1 VTEGAPRVLVV
12 EDDASILLGLRMNL
26 EREGC
31 VVGGAEDGEAGL
43 RRAREENWD
52 LIVLDLMLPKSN
64 GYEVLCTLR
73 AEHDRTPVLV
83 LSARSAEVD
92 KIMGLNLGADD
103 YVTKPF
109 SVAELL
115 ARVRALLRRRDR
127 PGEPLWSF
135 GDVEADPTTREVRRA
150 DSPVTLT
157 PTEFDV
163 LAALLRASPRVLS
176 REQIM
181 DAVWGPI
188 HHGTVRSVDNFI
200 VQLRAK
206 LEDDPAHPRHVLT
219 VRGAG
224 YRLVR

>member
-1 VTEGAPRVLVV
+1 
-12 EDDASILLGLRMNL
+12 
-26 EREGC
+26 
-31 VVGGAEDGEAGL
+31 
-43 RRAREENWD
+43 
-52 LIVLDLMLPKSN
+52 MLF
-64 GYEVLCTLR
+64 
-73 AEHDRTPVLV
+73 
-83 LSARSAEVD
+83 RS
-92 KIMGLNLGADD
+92 
-103 YVTKPF
+103 
-109 SVAELL
+109 
-115 ARVRALLRRRDR
+115 
-127 PGEPLWSF
+127 
-135 GDVEADPTTREVRRA
+135 REVRRA